1 MIKQI
6 RKGFTLIEL
15 MIVVA
20 IIGILAAIAIPNFIK
35 FQARSK
41 QSEAKSNLK
50 AMFTAERAYYQ
61 EKDTYSALV
70 NSIGFTPERGNRY
83 TYDLA
88 GTTWQDRTTSVASQV
103 STETGIEA
111 DTFKWGSTNG
121 ISAVQAAEFTGE
133 VQQGNTGNFAGTAS
147 GNIDNDTTL
156 DQWSISSDSRAS
168 AATSSSTGCAVGNN
182 PGGEPCNDFN
192 DV

>member
-1 MIKQI
+1 
-6 RKGFTLIEL
+6 